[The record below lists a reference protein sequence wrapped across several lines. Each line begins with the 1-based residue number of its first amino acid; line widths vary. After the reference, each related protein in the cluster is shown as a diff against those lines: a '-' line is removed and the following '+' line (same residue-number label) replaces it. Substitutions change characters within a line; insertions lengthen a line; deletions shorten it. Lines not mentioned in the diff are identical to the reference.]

1 MKKRSALLAAA
12 CGALALAWTGCG
24 RSGPPEGAPRP
35 PAGAS
40 LLAFASI
47 PPLAYFT
54 RAVGGPRV
62 QVRTLVQPGQDPHT
76 FEPTPRQV
84 AELARA
90 RLLFLAG
97 FPFEEA
103 LIPRLESSMPQLEI
117 VDTREGIPL
126 LPEAGPEAP
135 AGEMDPHIWM
145 SPRLARR
152 QAQNIRDAL
161 IRADPLGESVYRA
174 GFGLLAAELQQ
185 ADQEL
190 ARALAPLAGREM
202 LVYHP
207 AFGYFAAEYGLKQ
220 VAVQTGG
227 KEPTARQLS
236 DLIRL
241 ARERGV
247 RVVFVQP
254 QFSQAG
260 ARAVAE
266 AIGGAVVPL
275 DDLPSD
281 YLANLGDLSRKVREA
296 LSGPGAAP

>member
-1 MKKRSALLAAA
+1 MRRPEAFRAARRKA
-12 CGALALAWTGCG
+12 ALALLSALALTALGCG
-24 RSGPPEGAPRP
+24 RPAPKADGGR
-35 PAGAS
+35 
-40 LLAFASI
+40 LRVFASI
-47 PPLAYFT
+47 PPLAYFA

-62 QVRTLVQPGQDPHT
+62 QVETLVQPGQDPHT
-76 FEPTPRQV
+76 YEPTPRQM

-97 FPFEEA
+97 FPYEKA
-103 LIPRLESSMPQLEI
+103 LVPRLQSSMPRLEL

-126 LPEAGPEAP
+126 LPEAGEQ
-135 AGEMDPHIWM
+135 EMDPHVWM

-161 IRADPLGESVYRA
+161 IRADPVGESTYRA
-174 GFGLLAAELQQ
+174 GFGLLAAELQE
-185 ADQEL
+185 AHVEL
-190 ARALAPLAGREM
+190 ARALAPLAGREL

-227 KEPTARQLS
+227 KEPTARELS
-236 DLIRL
+236 RLIQT
-241 ARERGV
+241 ARERGI

-260 ARAVAE
+260 AQAVAE

-281 YLANLGDLSRKVREA
+281 YLANLGDMSRKLREA
-296 LSGPGAAP
+296 LSAPGASP